1 MVSTEMDF
9 EVSQKTEELEE
20 GMGAEGLGQIYRSLE
35 SVIFY
40 ILVLFLNPL
49 EISTTWPS
57 HGRDLRTFVDI
68 LYFA

>member
-9 EVSQKTEELEE
+9 EISQKAEELEE

-35 SVIFY
+35 PVIFY

-49 EISTTWPS
+49 KISP
-57 HGRDLRTFVDI
+57 
-68 LYFA
+68 A